1 MNELDQ
7 RFKRATEI
15 ANRDIGFKPDTAV
28 LLQSYALYKQATIGD
43 IEGERPEPDE
53 VVDAAKYAAWE
64 QLEGMNSDEAK
75 QHYVDLVEKTLA
87 E

>member
-7 RFKRATEI
+7 RFIRATEI
-15 ANRDIGFKPDTAV
+15 ANRDIGFKPEAAV

-53 VVDAAKYAAWE
+53 VVAIAKYAAWE
-64 QLEGMNSDEAK
+64 QLEGMSSDEAK
-75 QHYVDLVEKTLA
+75 QQYVDLVEKTLA
-87 E
+87 Q